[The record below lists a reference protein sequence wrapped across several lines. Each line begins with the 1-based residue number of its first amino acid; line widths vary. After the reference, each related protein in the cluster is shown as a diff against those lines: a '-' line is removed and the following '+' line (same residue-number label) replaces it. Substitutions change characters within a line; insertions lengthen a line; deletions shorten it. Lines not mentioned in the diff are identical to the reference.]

1 MDAVSRIIN
10 DYRERNSSRKKIG
23 FVVRYMRMSSRD
35 MAKALNEILEP
46 MGRKVTHATIVNWE
60 NGVHT
65 PSALTLNA
73 LTEYPDKDD
82 WRVKMATELW
92 NVLYE

>member
-1 MDAVSRIIN
+1 MDSVSRIIS
-10 DYRERNSSRKKIG
+10 DYRERNSARKRIG

-35 MAKALNEILEP
+35 MANALNEILEP

-60 NGVHT
+60 NGVHS
-65 PSALTLNA
+65 PSPYTLNA
-73 LTEYPDKDD
+73 LMNHSDPED

-92 NVLYE
+92 NELYE